1 MSRVIRLLH
10 IQGLH
15 GNMAPFHGSPFNPV
29 RERGDR
35 KERRSSCSLRL
46 RNTQAVQL
54 LATTVLLYDSPS
66 DGDYPPHRPM
76 PR

>member
-29 RERGDR
+29 HGRGDR

-54 LATTVLLYDSPS
+54 SATTVLLYDSQS
-66 DGDYPPHRPM
+66 AETIPPHRPM